1 MEYGFLNV
9 LEKNKFVLFM
19 VALFTTAF
27 SVGVYYLYIKFL
39 FKICRV
45 KVKTLSDKKD
55 FKDNIATFL
64 LLGTLLTFIALVAS
78 IKASVNPYSIFPD
91 SFRREHIE
99 LVLISFDYSS
109 SLVLSIGATLLVIRG
124 IYKKE
129 GYW

>member
-9 LEKNKFVLFM
+9 LEENKFVLFM

-27 SVGVYYLYIKFL
+27 AIGIYYLYIKLL
-39 FKICRV
+39 FKICKV

-55 FKDNIATFL
+55 FNDNIATFL
-64 LLGTLLTFIALVAS
+64 LGGTFFASLVFIGN

-91 SFRREHIE
+91 SFKMEHIE
-99 LVLISFDYSS
+99 LVLMGLDYSS
-109 SLVLSIGATLLVIRG
+109 SLILSIGVILLVIKR